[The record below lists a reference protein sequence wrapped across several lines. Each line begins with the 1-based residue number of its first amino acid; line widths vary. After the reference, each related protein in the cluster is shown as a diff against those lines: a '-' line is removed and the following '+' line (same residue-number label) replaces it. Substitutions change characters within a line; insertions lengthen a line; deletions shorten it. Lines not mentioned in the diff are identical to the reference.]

1 MKSNYLPRAL
11 VMSMPVLSLLALTAC
26 VAPTP
31 PRPVVAY
38 PVSYQVQIGNTQVT
52 ANDGPQNL
60 NVSATQDVSVE
71 PGKTLYYQ
79 VVSPI
84 DVTLSLYELPY
95 TNSPST
101 RLAQTQ
107 GTTFTSSITPTT
119 SAVRFTFSATQANSS
134 GTLRFTLSD
143 RPIAPAVTTAPAVNS
158 TTRSTTTTTTT
169 TTP

>member
-1 MKSNYLPRAL
+1 MKTHRFRRSLAL
-11 VMSMPVLSLLALTAC
+11 AIPLSLLALTAC

-31 PRPVVAY
+31 PRPAVSY
-38 PVSYQVQIGNTQVT
+38 PVSYQVQIGNTQVR

-84 DVTLSLYELPY
+84 AVTLTLAEVPA
-95 TNSPST
+95 PST
-101 RLAQTQ
+101 TTTPIAQMQ

-119 SAVRFTFSATQANSS
+119 SALRFTFTASQANSS

-143 RPIAPAVTTAPAVNS
+143 EPIAAAVTS
-158 TTRSTTTTTTT
+158 T
-169 TTP
+169 P

>member
-1 MKSNYLPRAL
+1 MKINRFLRSALIALPVTA
-11 VMSMPVLSLLALTAC
+11 LLALTAC

-38 PVSYQVQIGNTQVT
+38 PVSYQVQVGNTQVS
-52 ANDGPQNL
+52 ASDGPQNL

-79 VVSPI
+79 VASPI
-84 DVTLSLYELPY
+84 DVTLSLYELPA
-95 TNSPST
+95 ST
-101 RLAQTQ
+101 ATSTARVAQMQ

-119 SAVRFTFSATQANSS
+119 SLVRFTFGASQANSS

-143 RPIAPAVTTAPAVNS
+143 RPIAPAVTS
-158 TTRSTTTTTTT
+158 TR
-169 TTP
+169 

>member
-1 MKSNYLPRAL
+1 MKKYHRFLRAA
-11 VMSMPVLSLLALTAC
+11 VIAIPAAALLALTGC

-38 PVSYQVQIGNTQVT
+38 PVSYQVQVGNTQVS

-84 DVTLSLYELPY
+84 DVTLSLSELPLS
-95 TNSPST
+95 NSTTSS
-101 RLAQTQ
+101 RIAQMQ

-119 SAVRFTFSATQANSS
+119 SAIRFTFAATTANSS

-143 RPIAPAVTTAPAVNS
+143 RPIAPAVTS
-158 TTRSTTTTTTT
+158 TR
-169 TTP
+169 

>member
-1 MKSNYLPRAL
+1 MKSNYLPRAF
-11 VMSMPVLSLLALTAC
+11 VMSMPVMSLLALTAC

-38 PVSYQVQIGNTQVT
+38 PVSYQVQVGNTQVT
-52 ANDGPQNL
+52 ANTGPQNL
-60 NVSATQDVSVE
+60 NVAATQDVSVE

-79 VVSPI
+79 VTSPI

-107 GTTFTSSITPTT
+107 GTTFTSSITPTS
-119 SAVRFTFSATQANSS
+119 SAVRFTFTASQPNTS

-143 RPIAPAVTTAPAVNS
+143 RPIAPAVTTPAA
-158 TTRSTTTTTTT
+158 TTSSTTTTTTT
-169 TTP
+169 TY

>member
-1 MKSNYLPRAL
+1 MKINRFLRSALIALPVTA
-11 VMSMPVLSLLALTAC
+11 LLALTAC

-38 PVSYQVQIGNTQVT
+38 PVSYQVQVGNTQVS
-52 ANDGPQNL
+52 ASDGPQNL

-79 VVSPI
+79 VASPI
-84 DVTLSLYELPY
+84 DVTLSLYELPA
-95 TNSPST
+95 ST
-101 RLAQTQ
+101 ATSTARVAQMQ

-119 SAVRFTFSATQANSS
+119 SLVRFTFGVSQANSS

-143 RPIAPAVTTAPAVNS
+143 RPIAPAVTS
-158 TTRSTTTTTTT
+158 TR
-169 TTP
+169 

>member
-1 MKSNYLPRAL
+1 MMKTNYLPRAF

-38 PVSYQVQIGNTQVT
+38 PVSYQVQIGNTQVR

-79 VVSPI
+79 VSSPI
-84 DVTLSLYELPY
+84 DVTLSLYELPSS
-95 TNSPST
+95 TTPSA

-107 GTTFTSSITPTT
+107 GTTFTSSIVPTT
-119 SAVRFTFSATQANSS
+119 SAVRFTFTATQPNSS

-143 RPIAPAVTTAPAVNS
+143 RPIAPAVNAVNS
-158 TTRSTTTTTTT
+158 STTTTTTT
-169 TTP
+169 TTY

>member
-1 MKSNYLPRAL
+1 MKTHRFRRSIAL
-11 VMSMPVLSLLALTAC
+11 AIPLIGLLALTAC

-31 PRPVVAY
+31 PRPVVSY
-38 PVSYQVQIGNTQVT
+38 PVSYQVQIGNTQVR

-84 DVTLSLYELPY
+84 NVTLSLAELPV
-95 TNSPST
+95 PST
-101 RLAQTQ
+101 TITAPIAQMQ

-119 SAVRFTFSATQANSS
+119 SALRFTFVASQANSS

-143 RPIAPAVTTAPAVNS
+143 EPIAPAVTS
-158 TTRSTTTTTTT
+158 TH
-169 TTP
+169 